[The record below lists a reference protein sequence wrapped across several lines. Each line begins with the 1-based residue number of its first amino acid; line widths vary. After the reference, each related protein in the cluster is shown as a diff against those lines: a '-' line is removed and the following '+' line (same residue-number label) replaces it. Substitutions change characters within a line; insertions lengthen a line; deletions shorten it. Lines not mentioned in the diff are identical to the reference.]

1 MNQNLE
7 IKKIDYLNT
16 PVYEDTES
24 GLNLTEI
31 KNTVLRHLPLI
42 AGCTITLT
50 SLALLKTLIT
60 PPIYMANFEILS
72 EPVNIETRV
81 TSTSDKSR
89 ETREQIGSVK
99 LDDVQLKILKSPRL
113 ISRAVESLQDKYPGL
128 NYQELISNLTI
139 DFISGGN
146 SEQNILL
153 VVYRNP
159 DKQKVSDVI
168 DVLTK
173 TYLDYRVEKRLS
185 GVKRGIAF
193 LDRQIPRVAEEARSL
208 ENQIKELRS
217 SNNFIE
223 PDVSLKPIADSS
235 NAIAREGDRITSKLQ
250 ELRSISNN
258 LERELQAESGRSTT
272 ALSLATPRYKKLVD
286 ELEKIDTEL
295 ALESAIYNNE
305 SGTMSVLQQKRQ
317 NIVDLIVEAET
328 DIRQKLNNQISALES
343 RQTNIAAETADVRLE
358 LEEWSAVSSQYN
370 NLKQKLALTNKKR
383 NEFTLQKDSLL
394 IDAAQ
399 KEAPWQLLTPASEPR
414 TNNVSTINYLLLSS
428 TLGSI
433 LGIGIALLKDK
444 QQKIIYTSA
453 KVEQLTNLPILASI
467 PYIPRARK
475 FPALK
480 PVATVSASPADSDS
494 LVLDHSIP
502 QFAVPSS
509 IEAFRSFAV
518 NLGFFNFAANQDNFI
533 QDTTLKSVV
542 ITSAIPREGKSTV
555 ALNLARASASMG
567 KKVLLVDTDLRSVDC
582 LTKSLGLEAA
592 IGLRNLLNHKNPTV
606 RLDCIQKLPLEENLH
621 LLTSGY
627 HDLSTPQNPSRLLA
641 SDKMSSI
648 MEKLRESFDLVIY
661 DLCAIIGFADVNLL
675 AKKTD
680 GIIVVTG
687 LGRIQTVALN
697 EALSQLKLCQ
707 APTLGVAVNKIR

>member
-1 MNQNLE
+1 MNHNLE

-31 KNTVLRHLPLI
+31 KNTILRHLPLI
-42 AGCTITLT
+42 AGCTVTLT

-60 PPIYMANFEILS
+60 PPVYVANFEILS

-81 TSTSDKSR
+81 TSTNDKSR

-113 ISRAVESLQDKYPGL
+113 VSRAIESLQEKYPEL
-128 NYQELISNLTI
+128 NYQELISNLSI
-139 DFISGGN
+139 DFISDGN

-173 TYLDYRVEKRLS
+173 TYLDYSVEKRLS

-193 LDRQIPRVAEEARSL
+193 LDRQIPRISEEAKSL

-235 NAIAREGDRITSKLQ
+235 NAIAKEGDRITNKLQ
-250 ELRSISNN
+250 ELKSISSN
-258 LERELQAESGRSTT
+258 LERELKAESGRSTT
-272 ALSLATPRYKKLVD
+272 ALSLATPRYKKLVE

-295 ALESAIYNNE
+295 ALESAIYNSE
-305 SGTMSVLQQKRQ
+305 SGTMSLLQQKRQ
-317 NIVDLIVEAET
+317 NIIALIIEAEA
-328 DIRQKLNNQISALES
+328 DIRQKLNNQISSLES
-343 RQTNIAAETADVRLE
+343 RQTNIATETADVRLE
-358 LEEWSAVSSQYN
+358 LEEWSSVSSEYN
-370 NLKQKLALTNKKR
+370 NLKQKLALANKKR

-399 KEAPWQLLTPASEPR
+399 KEAPWQLLTPASEPK

-480 PVATVSASPADSDS
+480 PVASVTASSAESDS
-494 LVLDHSIP
+494 LALAHSIP
-502 QFAVPSS
+502 QFSVPSS

-518 NLGFFNFAANQDNFI
+518 NLGFFNFAVDQGDFI
-533 QDTTLKSVV
+533 QDTMLKSVV

-567 KKVLLVDTDLRSVDC
+567 KKVLLVDTDLRSIDC
-582 LTKSLGLEAA
+582 LTKSFGLEAK
-592 IGLRNLLNHKNPTV
+592 IGLRNLLNQKNPV
-606 RLDCIQKLPLEENLH
+606 MRLDCIQKLPMEENLY
-621 LLTSGY
+621 LLTSGH
-627 HDLSTPQNPSRLLA
+627 HDVSAPQNPSRLLA

-648 MEKLRESFDLVIY
+648 IEKLRESFDLVIY

-687 LGRIQTVALN
+687 LGKIQTVALN

-707 APTLGVAVNKIR
+707 APTLGVAINKIR